1 MIACTGMFREKED
14 SAWQSLARRVAD
26 TPGASSLPQVA
37 WLCDL
42 YGSGA
47 RVLPTTPLARLAGV
61 VGYQEIGHLDRVS
74 RWLEPPAPQR
84 LPRLLPAKGGGGGR
98 IESRDLTVRACS
110 RGEGSDRRAAG
121 AA

>member
-14 SAWQSLARRVAD
+14 RASQSLARRVAD

-98 IESRDLTVRACS
+98 IEGRDLTVRACS
-110 RGEGSDRRAAG
+110 RGSDRRAAG